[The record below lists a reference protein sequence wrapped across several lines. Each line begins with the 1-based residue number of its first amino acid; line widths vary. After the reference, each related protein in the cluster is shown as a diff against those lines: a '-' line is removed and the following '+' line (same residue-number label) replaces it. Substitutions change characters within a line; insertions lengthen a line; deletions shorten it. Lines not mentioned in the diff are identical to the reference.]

1 MLNKKNRIKNRQ
13 VIEKLFKKG
22 HLYKNRFFVF
32 KYEETTE
39 NASKFAVS
47 VSKKILKKAVHRN
60 HLRRQMYEAL
70 RCNLE
75 SLKKPIIALVIAR
88 PTAADKKVTFQEI
101 QEAIKS
107 FINTIHSNEK

>member
-32 KYEETTE
+32 KYEEARE
-39 NASKFAVS
+39 NTSQFAVS
-47 VSKKILKKAVHRN
+47 VSKKILKKATQRN
-60 HLRRQMYEAL
+60 RLRRQMYEAL
-70 RCNLE
+70 RLSIE

-88 PTAADKKVTFQEI
+88 PSTVSQKATFQEV
-101 QEAIKS
+101 QEAINT
-107 FINTIHSNEK
+107 FINTINSNEK